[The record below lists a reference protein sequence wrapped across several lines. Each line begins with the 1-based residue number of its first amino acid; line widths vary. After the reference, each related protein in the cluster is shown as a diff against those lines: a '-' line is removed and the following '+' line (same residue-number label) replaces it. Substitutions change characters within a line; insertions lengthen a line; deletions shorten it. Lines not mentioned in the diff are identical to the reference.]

1 MNERVSEQHADGLA
15 LQPTRLSLVS
25 SSFIMKC
32 FPYTRMHVLLAS
44 RRKSE
49 RGLHSMRES
58 GRLVSM

>member
-32 FPYTRMHVLLAS
+32 FPYTRMHVLAS
-44 RRKSE
+44 RR
-49 RGLHSMRES
+49 
-58 GRLVSM
+58 